1 MQGNDSKFF
10 ERHASLLTAL
20 LDERFDGEA
29 SRQGLAGFLGALP
42 EDDHWLLIAPL
53 APGLLPFAQMRV
65 RASELL
71 TTAAARTTA
80 SCWWKTNAACTNCPS
95 PRRNPCQAPSPCWAR
110 A

>member
-1 MQGNDSKFF
+1 MPSSAAQYGPATGARLRPRQTPARTGGAGQRHQVF

-29 SRQGLAGFLGALP
+29 SRQGWWAFLGALP

-71 TTAAARTTA
+71 TTPLPAAA
-80 SCWWKTNAACTNCPS
+80 SCW
-95 PRRNPCQAPSPCWAR
+95 
-110 A
+110 